1 MMRGKTKVQGLRAQG
16 GCMRSNLILFVLVLV
31 LVLVLVNQNFIGEED
46 DEGGSCRAVAQRAKE
61 AKTTDH
67 GQQTFSGEK
76 L

>member
-1 MMRGKTKVQGLRAQG
+1 
-16 GCMRSNLILFVLVLV
+16 MRSNLILFVLVLV
-31 LVLVLVNQNFIGEED
+31 LVLVNQDFIGDEDD

-67 GQQTFSGEK
+67 GQATFSGEK